1 MKIRSYVIFCFLL
14 AALLPTIIF
23 SVWSYR
29 ETVARELADV
39 QDRHLLLAKKAAA
52 TLDHY
57 QKNLIAAV
65 EAIGTSARSSE
76 TSGAYSR
83 LFEQLFIACVGITDK
98 RTGHTEYFFKTGVS
112 REGHIEEATLE
123 TLLGNSNPDQPV
135 FSNILPDKEGRN
147 RIYLVIEQPNRTLI
161 GVIKPDYI
169 VELGESIVFGE
180 KGHAAIV
187 DSSGTV
193 IAHPR
198 DEWITSR
205 KNISAVPV
213 VAQMMTGNSGV
224 GEFYSPAVETQMI
237 AGFAMV
243 PGPGWGIMVPQ
254 PVSEI
259 HAKASRVLFSLL
271 PVLGI
276 ALVFLMFIGL
286 FLARSLSRP
295 IEELA
300 QAMHLG
306 ALNQKLS
313 PLKMPK
319 SLIRFR
325 ETEEVCDSY
334 NTMVSRISMASAQI
348 EKLAFS
354 DHVTGLP
361 NRDHLHLQAASILE
375 EAISPR
381 RGGIILLIDLD
392 DFKEIND
399 LYGHLAGDQHLKACA
414 ETLSKVAQDAKVS
427 TPEGKPFAP
436 PIVARI
442 GGDEFIVMIQGMI
455 DDEEIEEFLAQVRN
469 ALAEPIA
476 ELNIT
481 PGASIGCAKFPNDGV
496 ELIELIKRADIAM
509 YHAKRSGKN
518 KTQVYAPH
526 IGTKSV
532 SEIRRDLTEAIE
544 QEKLYLEYQPKVCTR
559 RRKVI
564 SVEALARWEHPEFGL
579 FMPKFWVP
587 SLMGS
592 NAMPRLGEWVMKTA
606 MKDLDRMRS
615 EGHDLW
621 MSVNIG
627 TDHFVSKG
635 FISNVEAIRDELN
648 FDPGLLEIEVT
659 EDTLFSSEEKA
670 VDAFNQLHDLGY
682 RVSIDDFGRGYSNI
696 ARLANL
702 PVDFLK
708 IDQSIIAGASD
719 DPRIGTIMAYTL
731 KMAKELDC
739 KTVAEGIETE
749 QQAEFA
755 SRLGADCL
763 QGYFFTPSLQVGELL
778 NWLDAQPGS
787 NGHPYLRETN
797 DAVAQA

>member
-29 ETVARELADV
+29 VTVARELADV

-76 TSGAYSR
+76 TPGAYSR

-112 REGHIEEATLE
+112 GEGHIEEATLKS
-123 TLLGNSNPDQPV
+123 LLGNSKPDQAV

-187 DSSGTV
+187 DSSGAV

-198 DEWITSR
+198 DEWIASR

-213 VAQMMTGNSGV
+213 VAQMMAGDSGV
-224 GEFYSPAVETQMI
+224 GEFFSPAVEKQMI
-237 AGFAMV
+237 AGFATV

-259 HAKASRVLFSLL
+259 HAKASQVLFSLL

>member
-39 QDRHLLLAKKAAA
+39 EDRHLLLAKKAAA

-57 QKNLIAAV
+57 QQNLVAAV

-112 REGHIEEATLE
+112 GEGHIEEATLE
-123 TLLGNSNPDQPV
+123 SLLGNSNPDQAV

-147 RIYLVIEQPNRTLI
+147 RIYLVIGQPNRTLI

-187 DSSGTV
+187 DSSGAV

-198 DEWITSR
+198 DEWIASR

-213 VAQMMTGNSGV
+213 VAQMMAGDSGV
-224 GEFYSPAVETQMI
+224 GEFFSPAVEKHMI
-237 AGFAMV
+237 AGFATV

-259 HAKASRVLFSLL
+259 HAKASQVLYSLL

-442 GGDEFIVMIQGMI
+442 GGDEFIVLIQGMI

-481 PGASIGCAKFPNDGV
+481 PGASIGCAKFP
-496 ELIELIKRADIAM
+496 
-509 YHAKRSGKN
+509 
-518 KTQVYAPH
+518 T
-526 IGTKSV
+526 T
-532 SEIRRDLTEAIE
+532 
-544 QEKLYLEYQPKVCTR
+544 
-559 RRKVI
+559 
-564 SVEALARWEHPEFGL
+564 AL
-579 FMPKFWVP
+579 
-587 SLMGS
+587 S
-592 NAMPRLGEWVMKTA
+592 
-606 MKDLDRMRS
+606 
-615 EGHDLW
+615 
-621 MSVNIG
+621 
-627 TDHFVSKG
+627 
-635 FISNVEAIRDELN
+635 
-648 FDPGLLEIEVT
+648 
-659 EDTLFSSEEKA
+659 
-670 VDAFNQLHDLGY
+670 
-682 RVSIDDFGRGYSNI
+682 
-696 ARLANL
+696 
-702 PVDFLK
+702 
-708 IDQSIIAGASD
+708 
-719 DPRIGTIMAYTL
+719 
-731 KMAKELDC
+731 
-739 KTVAEGIETE
+739 
-749 QQAEFA
+749 
-755 SRLGADCL
+755 
-763 QGYFFTPSLQVGELL
+763 
-778 NWLDAQPGS
+778 
-787 NGHPYLRETN
+787 
-797 DAVAQA
+797 

>member
-112 REGHIEEATLE
+112 GEGHIEEATLE
-123 TLLGNSNPDQPV
+123 TLLGNSKPDQAV

-198 DEWITSR
+198 DEWIASR

-213 VAQMMTGNSGV
+213 VAQMMAGNSGV

-237 AGFAMV
+237 AGFATV

-259 HAKASRVLFSLL
+259 HAKASQVLFSLL

>member
-112 REGHIEEATLE
+112 REGHIEDATLE
-123 TLLGNSNPDQPV
+123 TLLGNSNPDQAV

-213 VAQMMTGNSGV
+213 VAQMMAGNSGV

-334 NTMVSRISMASAQI
+334 NKMVSRISMASAQI

-414 ETLSKVAQDAKVS
+414 EALSKVAQDAKVS

-797 DAVAQA
+797 NAVAQA

>member
-1 MKIRSYVIFCFLL
+1 
-14 AALLPTIIF
+14 
-23 SVWSYR
+23 
-29 ETVARELADV
+29 
-39 QDRHLLLAKKAAA
+39 
-52 TLDHY
+52 
-57 QKNLIAAV
+57 
-65 EAIGTSARSSE
+65 
-76 TSGAYSR
+76 
-83 LFEQLFIACVGITDK
+83 
-98 RTGHTEYFFKTGVS
+98 
-112 REGHIEEATLE
+112 
-123 TLLGNSNPDQPV
+123 
-135 FSNILPDKEGRN
+135 
-147 RIYLVIEQPNRTLI
+147 
-161 GVIKPDYI
+161 
-169 VELGESIVFGE
+169 
-180 KGHAAIV
+180 
-187 DSSGTV
+187 
-193 IAHPR
+193 
-198 DEWITSR
+198 
-205 KNISAVPV
+205 
-213 VAQMMTGNSGV
+213 
-224 GEFYSPAVETQMI
+224 
-237 AGFAMV
+237 
-243 PGPGWGIMVPQ
+243 
-254 PVSEI
+254 
-259 HAKASRVLFSLL
+259 
-271 PVLGI
+271 
-276 ALVFLMFIGL
+276 
-286 FLARSLSRP
+286 
-295 IEELA
+295 
-300 QAMHLG
+300 
-306 ALNQKLS
+306 
-313 PLKMPK
+313 
-319 SLIRFR
+319 
-325 ETEEVCDSY
+325 
-334 NTMVSRISMASAQI
+334 
-348 EKLAFS
+348 
-354 DHVTGLP
+354 
-361 NRDHLHLQAASILE
+361 
-375 EAISPR
+375 
-381 RGGIILLIDLD
+381 
-392 DFKEIND
+392 
-399 LYGHLAGDQHLKACA
+399 
-414 ETLSKVAQDAKVS
+414 
-427 TPEGKPFAP
+427 
-436 PIVARI
+436 
-442 GGDEFIVMIQGMI
+442 
-455 DDEEIEEFLAQVRN
+455 
-469 ALAEPIA
+469 
-476 ELNIT
+476 
-481 PGASIGCAKFPNDGV
+481 
-496 ELIELIKRADIAM
+496 M